1 MWLNKSGIIKLLLL
15 FFVAL
20 NISAYAQSPLKLSL
34 EDSIKMALENNEN
47 IEIYKQIKESAK
59 WQLNSTKKAKGVNIT
74 WQSNL
79 YRISSNIYNT
89 NFGNTLSMQ
98 VPISTGRRIEENINQ
113 QRLQLDS
120 ADISLKNEEQLIRFA
135 VIEAYYNVLQKQ
147 NLLTIAE
154 SGVRMSS
161 EQMDVIQTQY
171 DEGTLVK
178 SDLLHM
184 QIELANYQ
192 QGLIDAKGS
201 LEIAENQLLS
211 LMGLPDDTQ
220 FETTDK
226 FEYTPYP
233 MTLKECLDFAKANRL
248 DSKIA
253 KNAVKQKETQ
263 IKILKSEEKPN
274 ISAVAN
280 KSITDNNAAHF
291 NRSESWE
298 AGVVMTWK
306 IFNNNATKDSV
317 KAAEAEVKRA
327 KAEVDGV
334 DKNIILQT
342 KSAYI
347 KMKAAEKNIETSAE
361 AVLKAKE
368 NLSIAQARYE
378 EGVDILLNLTDA
390 QEKLIRAGTNYYT
403 ALYEYNLGRANL
415 EKAIGK

>member
-1 MWLNKSGIIKLLLL
+1 MNQNRVSWLFIVFL
-15 FFVAL
+15 FAMH
-20 NISAYAQSPLKLSL
+20 ISVYAQSSLQLSL
-34 EDSIKMALENNEN
+34 EDCIKRALENNEN

-59 WQLNSTKKAKGVNIT
+59 WHLNSAKKAKGVNIT
-74 WQSNL
+74 WQTNL
-79 YRISSNIYNT
+79 YRISSDMYNT

-113 QRLQLDS
+113 QRLQLNS
-120 ADISLKNEEQLIRFA
+120 ADISLKNEEQTIRFA
-135 VIEAYYNVLQKQ
+135 VIEAYYNVLQRK
-147 NLLTIAE
+147 NLVTIAE
-154 SGVRMSS
+154 SGVRMSF
-161 EQMDVIQTQY
+161 EQLAVIQTQY
-171 DEGTLVK
+171 DEGALGK

-211 LMGLPDDTQ
+211 LIGLSDDTE
-220 FETTDK
+220 FDTTDK
-226 FEYTPYP
+226 FDYSPYP
-233 MTLKECLDFAKANRL
+233 MTLKECLEFAKANRL

-253 KNAVKQKETQ
+253 KNAVKQRETQ
-263 IKILKSEEKPN
+263 IKILRAEDKPN
-274 ISAVAN
+274 ISAIAN
-280 KSITDNNAAHF
+280 KSITDNNVASHF
-291 NRSESWE
+291 RRSESWE
-298 AGVVMTWK
+298 AGVLMTWK
-306 IFNNNATKDSV
+306 IFNNNASKDNI

-334 DKNIILQT
+334 NKNIFLQT

-347 KMKAAEKNIETSAE
+347 RMKAAENNIETSAE

-415 EKAIGK
+415 EKAMGK

>member
-1 MWLNKSGIIKLLLL
+1 MKQSKKKCLFVIFFALLS
-15 FFVAL
+15 
-20 NISAYAQSPLKLSL
+20 ISVYAQVPLQLSL

-47 IEIYKQIKESAK
+47 IEIAKQIKDSAK
-59 WQLNSTKKAKGVNIT
+59 WQLSSAKKAKGLNIS
-74 WQSNL
+74 WQTNL
-79 YRISSNIYNT
+79 YRFGGDNHNT
-89 NFGNTLSMQ
+89 NFGNTLAMQ
-98 VPISTGRRIEENINQ
+98 IPISTGRRIEETINQ
-113 QRLQLDS
+113 QRLLLDS
-120 ADISLKNEEQLIRFA
+120 ADISLQNEEQIIRFA
-135 VIEAYYNVLQKQ
+135 VIEAYYNVLQRK
-147 NLLTIAE
+147 NLVTIAE

-161 EQMDVIQTQY
+161 EQLSVIQTQY
-171 DEGTLVK
+171 EEGSLVK

-184 QIELANYQ
+184 EIELANYEQ
-192 QGLIDAKGS
+192 NLVDAKGA

-211 LMGLPDDTQ
+211 LIGMPDDTV
-220 FETTDK
+220 FDTTDK
-226 FEYTPYP
+226 FDYSPYP
-233 MTLKECLDFAKANRL
+233 MTLKECLEFAKANRL

-253 KNAVKQKETQ
+253 KNTVKQKETQ
-263 IKILKSEEKPN
+263 IKILKADEKPSV
-274 ISAVAN
+274 SAIAN
-280 KSITDNNAAHF
+280 KSITDNNSTHF

-298 AGVVMTWK
+298 AGVMMTWK

-347 KMKAAEKNIETSAE
+347 QMKTAEKNIETSAA

-403 ALYEYNLGRANL
+403 ALYEYNLGRASL

>member
-1 MWLNKSGIIKLLLL
+1 MNRNSTTYFFFL
-15 FFVAL
+15 FFIAL
-20 NISAYAQSPLKLSL
+20 HISVYAQNPLQLSL
-34 EDSIKMALENNEN
+34 DDSIKMALENNEN
-47 IEIYKQIKESAK
+47 IEIAKQIKESAK
-59 WQLNSTKKAKGVNIT
+59 WQLSSAKKAKSLNIT
-74 WQSNL
+74 WQTNL
-79 YRISSNIYNT
+79 YKFGGDNHYT

-98 VPISTGRRIEENINQ
+98 VPISTGRRIEETINQ
-113 QRLQLDS
+113 QRLLLDS
-120 ADISLKNEEQLIRFA
+120 ADISLQNEEQIIRFA
-135 VIEAYYNVLQKQ
+135 VIEAYYDVLQRK
-147 NLLTIAE
+147 NLVTIAE

-161 EQMDVIQTQY
+161 EQLSVIQTQY
-171 DEGTLVK
+171 DEGSLGK

-184 QIELANYQ
+184 EIELANYEQ
-192 QGLIDAKGS
+192 NLVDAKGA

-211 LMGLPDDTQ
+211 LIGMSDDTK
-220 FETTDK
+220 FDTTDK
-226 FEYTPYP
+226 FDYSPYP
-233 MTLKECLDFAKANRL
+233 MTLKECLEFAKTHRL

-253 KNAVKQKETQ
+253 KNTVKQKETQ
-263 IKILKSEEKPN
+263 IKILKADEKP
-274 ISAVAN
+274 IVTAIAN
-280 KSITDNNAAHF
+280 KSITDNNSTHF

-298 AGVVMTWK
+298 AGVMMTWK
-306 IFNNNATKDSV
+306 LFNNNATKDSV
-317 KAAEAEVKRA
+317 KAAEADVKKA

-347 KMKAAEKNIETSAE
+347 QMKTAEKNIETSAE

-415 EKAIGK
+415 EKAMGK

>member
-1 MWLNKSGIIKLLLL
+1 MYSCRISCL
-15 FFVAL
+15 FTIFLFAMH
-20 NISAYAQSPLKLSL
+20 ISVYAQSPLQLSL
-34 EDSIKMALENNEN
+34 EDSIKKALENNEN
-47 IEIYKQIKESAK
+47 IEIAKQIKESAK
-59 WQLNSTKKAKGVNIT
+59 WQLSSAKKAKSLNIT
-74 WQSNL
+74 WQTNL
-79 YRISSNIYNT
+79 YRIGGDIHNT

-98 VPISTGRRIEENINQ
+98 VPISTGRRIEETINQ
-113 QRLQLDS
+113 QRLLLDS
-120 ADISLKNEEQLIRFA
+120 ADISLQNEEQIIRFA
-135 VIEAYYNVLQKQ
+135 VIEAYYNVLQRK
-147 NLLTIAE
+147 NLVTIAE

-161 EQMDVIQTQY
+161 EQLSVIQTQFE
-171 DEGTLVK
+171 EGSLVK

-184 QIELANYQ
+184 EIELANYQ
-192 QGLIDAKGS
+192 QNLVDANGA

-211 LMGLPDDTQ
+211 LIGMPDDTE
-220 FETTDK
+220 FDTTDK
-226 FEYTPYP
+226 FEYSPYP
-233 MTLKECLDFAKANRL
+233 MTLNECLEFAKANRL

-253 KNAVKQKETQ
+253 KNTVKQKETQ
-263 IKILKSEEKPN
+263 IKILKADEKPS

-280 KSITDNNAAHF
+280 KSITDNNANHF

-298 AGVVMTWK
+298 AGVIMTWK

-317 KAAEAEVKRA
+317 KAAEADVKKA

-334 DKNIILQT
+334 DKNIVLQT

-347 KMKAAEKNIETSAE
+347 QMKTAEKNIETSAE

-403 ALYEYNLGRANL
+403 ALYEYNLGRVNL
-415 EKAIGK
+415 EKAMGK